1 MLFDSF
7 SEVVNK
13 VNVQNI
19 AYVVVTAKLADRLNL
34 QEESNVYWAQVKLQA
49 AKGSASYELA
59 TERLRELNF
68 GRRLI
73 NIGVLVLFV
82 VVLISGGYAIRRA
95 LLRAKT

>member
-34 QEESNVYWAQVKLQA
+34 QEESKVYWAQVKLQA
-49 AKGSASYELA
+49 AKGSAYYELA
-59 TERLRELNF
+59 TKRLRELNF

-73 NIGVLVLFV
+73 NIGVLALFV